1 MDGRDED
8 DGSEELLRG
17 LGGLGVAVRREGSRS
32 SRGERERERER
43 ESENTEGGENPT
55 AKDFR
60 AGGKK
65 LLFIFP
71 L

>member
-1 MDGRDED
+1 VDGRDED
-8 DGSEELLRG
+8 DGSGELLRG

-32 SRGERERERER
+32 SRGERERER